1 MLQLR
6 CDKNHEKEN
15 LKKGTMEKRKIVIVG
30 GVAGGA
36 TAAAKLRR
44 LSEKDEIIIF
54 EKDEYISFANCGLP
68 YYIGDVITDRSKL
81 LVQTVEGMSKRFN
94 LDIRNLSE
102 VIRIDK
108 EKKEIF
114 VRKVSGVEYTE
125 SYDVLILSPGA
136 SPVVPP
142 IQGLKESNN
151 VFILRNIPHMDAIV
165 EFIKIKQPKKATVIG
180 GGFIGVEMA
189 ENLIEKG
196 LSVTLIDMADQVLA
210 PVDFEMA
217 QIVHEELTRHGV
229 RLVLK
234 DGVHSFENQGH
245 IVKTQSGLEIES
257 DLIILAIGVTSETK
271 LAKEAGLEIGE
282 LRGILVDSK
291 MKTSDPHIYALGD
304 AIEVS
309 SRING
314 KQTKIPLAWPANRQ
328 GVVVANSIHGIEDEY
343 LGSMGTAV
351 AKVFD
356 LTVASTGLNEKQCKS
371 QGMDVKVVHVNRNNH
386 ASYYPGATSM
396 ILKLVFDAHNGVIYG
411 AQAIGQEGTEKRID
425 VIATAMAGG
434 LKVSDLANLELSYAP
449 PYSSAKDPV
458 NILGYVGTHVF
469 KQSYKTIQW
478 NEVDSLVKQGTLLVD
493 VRTPLEYDLGH
504 IPGSI
509 NIELDELRTQMHRLP
524 SKDAPIIIT
533 CQVGHRGYLAIR
545 ILQENGYQHVIN
557 LDGGYRLYEVGHH
570 DFNNPLGITG
580 MAEAQHVD
588 EQVIT
593 KLPETDL
600 EVIRVDACGLQ
611 CPGPILETYK
621 AMEKMVPN
629 QLLRVEASDF
639 GFYSDIVKWAEKTGN
654 TVMDVKIEGKKVLAT
669 LKKGQLKPKANQ
681 TSNEN
686 ATIVLFSGE
695 LDKALAAMVIANG
708 AASMGKKVSVFATF
722 WGLNFLRKEAHV
734 KVEKTLIEKMFGMMM
749 PKGANKLPL
758 SKMQMGGL
766 GKAMMVNV
774 MKQKNVDSLPSLMAQ
789 AQELG
794 VDFIACTMSMD
805 VMGIKKEELI
815 DGISF
820 GGVATY
826 LAESEDAGLTLFI

>member
-1 MLQLR
+1 
-6 CDKNHEKEN
+6 
-15 LKKGTMEKRKIVIVG
+15 MEKRKIIIVG

-44 LSEKDEIIIF
+44 LSEKDDIIIF

-68 YYIGDVITDRSKL
+68 YYIGQVITDRSKL

-102 VIRIDK
+102 VTKIDRDRK
-108 EKKEIF
+108 EVHIKKM
-114 VRKVSGVEYTE
+114 SGVEYTE
-125 SYDVLILSPGA
+125 SYDILILSPGA
-136 SPVVPP
+136 SPIVPP
-142 IQGLKESNN
+142 IEGLKESNN

-165 EFIKIKQPKKATVIG
+165 EFIKTRQPKKATVIG

-189 ENLIEKG
+189 ENLIERG
-196 LSVTLIDMADQVLA
+196 LEVTLVDMADQVLA
-210 PVDFEMA
+210 PVDYEMA
-217 QIVHEELTRHGV
+217 QVVHEELTRHGV

-234 DGVHSFENQGH
+234 DGVKSFKNQGS
-245 IVKTQSGLEIES
+245 VVETQSGLTIES
-257 DLIILAIGVTSETK
+257 DLIILAIGVSSEVK
-271 LAKEAGLEIGE
+271 LAKEAGLAIGD
-282 LRGILVDSK
+282 LKGILVDHH
-291 MKTSDPHIYALGD
+291 MKTSDPFIYALGD
-304 AIEVS
+304 AIEVA
-309 SRING
+309 SRVNG

-328 GVVVANSIHGIEDEY
+328 GVVVAHAIHGIEDSY
-343 LGSMGTAV
+343 PGSYGTAV

-356 LTVASTGLNEKQCKS
+356 ITVASTGLNERVAKM
-371 QGMDVKVVHVNRNNH
+371 QGIEHHVVHVNRNNH

-396 ILKLVFDAHNGVIYG
+396 ILKLVFSSIDGRILG

-425 VIATAMAGG
+425 VIATAMAGN
-434 LKVSDLANLELSYAP
+434 LKVTDLANLELSYAP

-458 NILGYVGTHVF
+458 NILGYVATHVF
-469 KQSYKTIQW
+469 KKEYTTLQW
-478 NEVDSLVKQGTLLVD
+478 NEVDAHLKQGHLLLD
-493 VRTPLEYDLGH
+493 VRTALEYDLGH

-509 NIELDELRTQMHRLP
+509 NIDLDELRFNLHRLP

-533 CQVGHRGYLAIR
+533 CQVGHRGYLALR
-545 ILQENGYQHVIN
+545 ILQENGYTQVYN
-557 LDGGYRLYEVGHH
+557 LDGGYRLYEVAHH
-570 DFNNPLGITG
+570 DFNNPSGLTG
-580 MAEAQHVD
+580 VAEARYVD

-593 KLPETDL
+593 ALPETDL
-600 EVIRVDACGLQ
+600 EVIHVDACGLQ

-621 AMEKMVPN
+621 TMETMAPN
-629 QLLRVEASDF
+629 QMLRVEASDF

-654 TVMDVKIEGKKVLAT
+654 TVMDVKMENKKVIAT
-669 LKKGQLKPKANQ
+669 LKKGQEKPKAVN
-681 TSNEN
+681 TTNEN

-708 AASMGKKVSVFATF
+708 AAAMGKKVSVFATF
-722 WGLNFLRKEAHV
+722 WGLNFLRKESHV

-749 PKGANKLPL
+749 PKGATKLPL

-766 GKAMMVNV
+766 GKAMMLNV
-774 MKQKNVDSLPSLMAQ
+774 MKEKNVDSLPSLMAQ
-789 AQELG
+789 AQALG

>member
-1 MLQLR
+1 
-6 CDKNHEKEN
+6 
-15 LKKGTMEKRKIVIVG
+15 MEKRKIIIVG

-68 YYIGDVITDRSKL
+68 YYIGQVITDRSKL

-102 VIRIDK
+102 VTRIDRESK
-108 EKKEIF
+108 VVH
-114 VRKVSGVEYTE
+114 VRKMSGVEYTE
-125 SYDVLILSPGA
+125 SYDILILSPGA
-136 SPVVPP
+136 SPIVPP
-142 IQGLKESNN
+142 IEGLKESNN

-165 EFIKIKQPKKATVIG
+165 EFIKTRQPKKATVIG

-189 ENLIEKG
+189 ENLIERG
-196 LSVTLIDMADQVLA
+196 LEVTLVDMADQVLA
-210 PVDFEMA
+210 PVDYEMA
-217 QIVHEELTRHGV
+217 QVVHEELTRHGV

-234 DGVHSFENQGH
+234 DGVKSFKNQGS
-245 IVKTQSGLEIES
+245 VVETQSGLTIES
-257 DLIILAIGVTSETK
+257 DLIILAIGVSSEVK
-271 LAKEAGLEIGE
+271 LAKEAGLAIGD
-282 LRGILVDSK
+282 LKGILVDHH
-291 MKTSDPHIYALGD
+291 MKTSDPFIYALGD
-304 AIEVS
+304 AIEVA
-309 SRING
+309 SRVNG

-328 GVVVANSIHGIEDEY
+328 GVVVAHAIHGVEDSY
-343 LGSMGTAV
+343 PGSYGTAV

-356 LTVASTGLNEKQCKS
+356 LTVASTGLNERIAKM
-371 QGMDVKVVHVNRNNH
+371 QGIEHHVVHVNRNNH

-396 ILKLVFDAHNGVIYG
+396 ILKLVFSSIDGKILG

-425 VIATAMAGG
+425 VIATAMAGN
-434 LKVSDLANLELSYAP
+434 LKVTDLANLELSYAP

-458 NILGYVGTHVF
+458 NILGYVATHVF
-469 KQSYKTIQW
+469 KKEYTTLQW
-478 NEVDSLVKQGTLLVD
+478 NEVNDHLKQGHLLLD
-493 VRTPLEYDLGH
+493 VRTALEYDLGH

-509 NIELDELRTQMHRLP
+509 NIDLDELRFNLHRLP

-533 CQVGHRGYLAIR
+533 CQVGHRGYLALR
-545 ILQENGYQHVIN
+545 ILQENGYTQVYN
-557 LDGGYRLYEVGHH
+557 LDGGYRLYEVAHH
-570 DFNNPLGITG
+570 DFNNPSGITG
-580 MAEAQHVD
+580 MAEAKFVD
-588 EQVIT
+588 EQVISA
-593 KLPETDL
+593 LPQTDL
-600 EVIRVDACGLQ
+600 ELLHVDACGLQ

-621 AMEKMVPN
+621 AMETMAAN
-629 QLLRVEASDF
+629 QMLRVEASDF

-654 TVMDVKIEGKKVLAT
+654 TVMDVKMENKKVIAT
-669 LKKGQLKPKANQ
+669 LKKGQEKPKAVN
-681 TSNEN
+681 TTNEN

-708 AASMGKKVSVFATF
+708 AAAMGKKVSVFATF
-722 WGLNFLRKEAHV
+722 WGLNFLRKESHV

-749 PKGANKLPL
+749 PKGATKLPL

-766 GKAMMVNV
+766 GKAMMLNV
-774 MKQKNVDSLPSLMAQ
+774 MKEKNVDSLPSLMAQ
-789 AQELG
+789 AQALG

>member
-1 MLQLR
+1 
-6 CDKNHEKEN
+6 
-15 LKKGTMEKRKIVIVG
+15 MEKRKIVIVG

-44 LSEKDEIIIF
+44 LSEKDDIIIF

-68 YYIGDVITDRSKL
+68 YYIGQVITDRSKL

-102 VIRIDK
+102 VTRIDRESK
-108 EKKEIF
+108 VVH
-114 VRKVSGVEYTE
+114 VRKMSGVEYTE
-125 SYDVLILSPGA
+125 SYDILILSPGA
-136 SPVVPP
+136 SPIVPP
-142 IQGLKESNN
+142 IEGLKESNN

-165 EFIKIKQPKKATVIG
+165 EFIKTRQPKKATVIG

-189 ENLIEKG
+189 ENLIERG
-196 LSVTLIDMADQVLA
+196 LEVTLVDMADQVLA
-210 PVDFEMA
+210 PVDYEMA
-217 QIVHEELTRHGV
+217 QVVHEELTRHGV

-234 DGVHSFENQGH
+234 DGVKSFRNQGS
-245 IVKTQSGLEIES
+245 VVETQSGLTIES
-257 DLIILAIGVTSETK
+257 DLIILAIGVSSEVK
-271 LAKEAGLEIGE
+271 LAKEAGLTIGD
-282 LRGILVDSK
+282 LKGILVDEH
-291 MKTSDPHIYALGD
+291 MKTSDPSIYAVGD
-304 AIEVS
+304 AIEVA
-309 SRING
+309 SRVNG

-328 GVVVANSIHGIEDEY
+328 GVVVAHAIHGIEDAY
-343 LGSMGTAV
+343 PGSYGTAV

-356 LTVASTGLNEKQCKS
+356 LTVASTGLNERIAKM
-371 QGMDVKVVHVNRNNH
+371 QGIEHHVVHVNRNNH

-396 ILKLVFDAHNGVIYG
+396 ILKLVFSSIDGRILG

-425 VIATAMAGG
+425 VIATAMAGN
-434 LKVSDLANLELSYAP
+434 LKVTDLANLELSYAP

-458 NILGYVGTHVF
+458 NILGYVATHVF
-469 KQSYKTIQW
+469 KKEYTTLQW
-478 NEVDSLVKQGTLLVD
+478 NEVDAHLKQGHLLLD
-493 VRTPLEYDLGH
+493 VRTALEYDLGH

-509 NIELDELRTQMHRLP
+509 NIDLDELRFNLHRLP

-533 CQVGHRGYLAIR
+533 CQVGHRGYLALR
-545 ILQENGYQHVIN
+545 ILQENGYTQVYN
-557 LDGGYRLYEVGHH
+557 LDGGYRLYEVAHH
-570 DFNNPLGITG
+570 DFNNPSGLTG
-580 MAEAQHVD
+580 VAEARYVD

-593 KLPETDL
+593 ALPETDL
-600 EVIRVDACGLQ
+600 ELLHVDACGLQ

-621 AMEKMVPN
+621 AMETMAPN
-629 QLLRVEASDF
+629 QMLRVEASDF

-654 TVMDVKIEGKKVLAT
+654 TVMDVKMENKKVIAT
-669 LKKGQLKPKANQ
+669 LKKGQEKPKAVN
-681 TSNEN
+681 TTNEN

-708 AASMGKKVSVFATF
+708 AAAMGKKVSVFATF
-722 WGLNFLRKEAHV
+722 WGLNFLRKESHV

-749 PKGANKLPL
+749 PKGATKLPL

-766 GKAMMVNV
+766 GKAMMLNV
-774 MKQKNVDSLPSLMAQ
+774 MKEKNVDSLPSLMAQ
-789 AQELG
+789 AQALG

>member
-1 MLQLR
+1 M
-6 CDKNHEKEN
+6 D
-15 LKKGTMEKRKIVIVG
+15 KRKIVIIG

-68 YYIGDVITDRSKL
+68 YYIGNVITDRSKL

-102 VIRIDK
+102 VISIDRV
-108 EKKEIF
+108 KKEVHI
-114 VRKVSGVEYTE
+114 RKSSGVEYQE

-136 SPVVPP
+136 SPIVPP
-142 IQGLKESNN
+142 IPGLKESSN
-151 VFILRNIPHMDAIV
+151 VFILRNIPHTDAIAD
-165 EFIKIKQPKKATVIG
+165 FIKTKQPKKATVIG

-189 ENLIEKG
+189 ENLIERG
-196 LSVTLIDMADQVLA
+196 LEVTLVDMAEQVLA
-210 PVDFEMA
+210 PVDYEMS
-217 QIVHEELTRHGV
+217 QLVHEELTRHGV

-234 DGVHSFENQGH
+234 DGVKAFHQQGH
-245 IVKTQSGLEIES
+245 QVETQSGLMIDS
-257 DLIILAIGVTSETK
+257 DLIILAIGVSSEIR
-271 LAKEAGLEIGE
+271 LAKDAGLEIGD
-282 LRGILVDSK
+282 LKGILVDEHLR
-291 MKTSDPHIYALGD
+291 TSDPSIYALGD
-304 AIEVS
+304 AIEVK
-309 SRING
+309 SRVNG
-314 KQTKIPLAWPANRQ
+314 HQTKIPLAWPANRQ
-328 GVVVANSIHGIEDEY
+328 GVVVANVIHGVEDFY
-343 LGSMGTAV
+343 PGSFGTAV

-356 LTVASTGLNEKQCKS
+356 LTVASTGLNERQCKA
-371 QGMDVKVVHVNRNNH
+371 QNIPHKVVHVNRNNH

-396 ILKLVFDAHNGVIYG
+396 ILKLVFSSVDGTIYG

-425 VIATAMAGG
+425 VIATAMAGN
-434 LKVSDLANLELSYAP
+434 LKVKDLANLELSYAP

-458 NILGYVGTHVF
+458 NILGYVATHVF
-469 KQSYKTIQW
+469 NKSYETLQW
-478 NEVDSLVKQGTLLVD
+478 NEVDHLIKQGYVLLD

-509 NIELDELRTQMHRLP
+509 NIELDELRQNLSHLP
-524 SKDAPIIIT
+524 HVDTPIIVS

-545 ILQENGYQHVIN
+545 ILQENGFTNVYN

-570 DFNNPLGITG
+570 DFNNPSGVTG
-580 MAEAQHVD
+580 VAEAKYVD
-588 EQVIT
+588 EQVIVA
-593 KLPETDL
+593 LPETDL
-600 EVIRVDACGLQ
+600 EVIHVDACGLQ

-621 AMEKMVPN
+621 AIEKMAPN
-629 QLLRVEASDF
+629 QILRVESSDF
-639 GFYSDIVKWAEKTGN
+639 GFYSDISKWAEKTGN
-654 TVMDVKIEGKKVLAT
+654 TMMDVKIEGKKVIAT
-669 LKKGQLKPKANQ
+669 LKKGQDKPGSKS

-734 KVEKTLIEKMFGMMM
+734 NVEKTLVEKMFGMMM

-766 GKAMMVNV
+766 GKAMMLNV
-774 MKQKNVDSLPSLMAQ
+774 MKQKNVETLPNLMAQ
-789 AQELG
+789 AMELG

-815 DGISF
+815 DGISY

-826 LAESEDAGLTLFI
+826 LAESEEAGLTLFI

>member
-1 MLQLR
+1 M
-6 CDKNHEKEN
+6 D
-15 LKKGTMEKRKIVIVG
+15 KRKIVIIG

-68 YYIGDVITDRSKL
+68 YYIGNVITDRSKL

-102 VIRIDK
+102 VISIDRV
-108 EKKEIF
+108 KKEVHI
-114 VRKVSGVEYTE
+114 RKSSGVEYQE

-136 SPVVPP
+136 SPIVPP
-142 IQGLKESNN
+142 IPGLKESSNI
-151 VFILRNIPHMDAIV
+151 FILRNIPHMDAIAD
-165 EFIKIKQPKKATVIG
+165 FIKTKQPKKATVIG

-189 ENLIEKG
+189 ENLIERG
-196 LSVTLIDMADQVLA
+196 LEVTLVDMAEQVLA
-210 PVDFEMA
+210 PVDYEMS
-217 QIVHEELTRHGV
+217 QLVHEELTRHGV

-234 DGVHSFENQGH
+234 DGVKAFHQQGH
-245 IVKTQSGLEIES
+245 QVETQSGLMIDS
-257 DLIILAIGVTSETK
+257 DLIILAIGVSSEIR
-271 LAKEAGLEIGE
+271 LAKDAGLEIGD
-282 LRGILVDSK
+282 LKGILVDEHLR
-291 MKTSDPHIYALGD
+291 TSDPSIYALGD
-304 AIEVS
+304 AIEVK
-309 SRING
+309 SRVNG
-314 KQTKIPLAWPANRQ
+314 IQTKIPLAWPANRQ
-328 GVVVANSIHGIEDEY
+328 GVVVANVIHGVEDFY
-343 LGSMGTAV
+343 PGSFGTAV

-356 LTVASTGLNEKQCKS
+356 LTVASTGLNERQCKA
-371 QGMDVKVVHVNRNNH
+371 QNIPHKVVHVNRNNH

-396 ILKLVFDAHNGVIYG
+396 ILKLVFSSEDGTIYG

-425 VIATAMAGG
+425 VIATAMAGN
-434 LKVSDLANLELSYAP
+434 LKVKDLANLELSYAP

-458 NILGYVGTHVF
+458 NILGYVATHVF
-469 KQSYKTIQW
+469 NKSYETLQW
-478 NEVDSLVKQGTLLVD
+478 NEVDHLVKQGYILLD

-509 NIELDELRTQMHRLP
+509 NIELDELRQNLSHLP
-524 SKDAPIIIT
+524 HVDTPIIVS
-533 CQVGHRGYLAIR
+533 CQVGHRGYLALR
-545 ILQENGYQHVIN
+545 ILQENGFKHLYN

-570 DFNNPLGITG
+570 DFNNPSGITG
-580 MAEAQHVD
+580 VAEAKYVD
-588 EQVIT
+588 EQVIVA
-593 KLPETDL
+593 LPETDL
-600 EVIRVDACGLQ
+600 EVIHVDACGLQ

-621 AMEKMVPN
+621 AIEKMAPN
-629 QLLRVEASDF
+629 QILRVESSDF
-639 GFYSDIVKWAEKTGN
+639 GFYSDISKWAEKTGN
-654 TVMDVKIEGKKVLAT
+654 TMMDVKIEGKKVIAT
-669 LKKGQLKPKANQ
+669 LKKGQDKPRSQ
-681 TSNEN
+681 STSNEN

-734 KVEKTLIEKMFGMMM
+734 NVEKTLVEKMFGMMM

-766 GKAMMVNV
+766 GKAMMLNV
-774 MKQKNVDSLPSLMAQ
+774 MKQKNVETLPNLMAQ
-789 AQELG
+789 AMELG

-815 DGISF
+815 DGISY

-826 LAESEDAGLTLFI
+826 LAESEEAGLTLFI

>member
-1 MLQLR
+1 
-6 CDKNHEKEN
+6 
-15 LKKGTMEKRKIVIVG
+15 MEKRKIVIVG

-44 LSEKDEIIIF
+44 LSEKDDIIIF

-68 YYIGDVITDRSKL
+68 YYIGQVITDRSKL

-102 VIRIDK
+102 VTKIDRESK
-108 EKKEIF
+108 VVH
-114 VRKVSGVEYTE
+114 VRKMSGVEYTE
-125 SYDVLILSPGA
+125 SYDILILSPGA
-136 SPVVPP
+136 SPIVPP
-142 IQGLKESNN
+142 IEGLKESNN

-165 EFIKIKQPKKATVIG
+165 EFIKTRQPKKATVIG

-189 ENLIEKG
+189 ENLIERG
-196 LSVTLIDMADQVLA
+196 LEVTLVDMADQVLA
-210 PVDFEMA
+210 PVDYEMA
-217 QIVHEELTRHGV
+217 QVVHEELTRHGV

-234 DGVHSFENQGH
+234 DGVKSFKNQGS
-245 IVKTQSGLEIES
+245 VVETQSGLTIES
-257 DLIILAIGVTSETK
+257 DLIILAIGVSSEVK
-271 LAKEAGLEIGE
+271 LAKEAGLAIGD
-282 LRGILVDSK
+282 LKGILVDEH
-291 MKTSDPHIYALGD
+291 MKTSDPSIYAVGD
-304 AIEVS
+304 AIEVA
-309 SRING
+309 SRVNG

-328 GVVVANSIHGIEDEY
+328 GVVVAHAIHGIEDAY
-343 LGSMGTAV
+343 PGSYGTAV

-356 LTVASTGLNEKQCKS
+356 LTVASTGLNERIAKM
-371 QGMDVKVVHVNRNNH
+371 QGIEHHVVHVNRNNH

-396 ILKLVFDAHNGVIYG
+396 ILKLVFSSIDGKILG

-425 VIATAMAGG
+425 VIATAMAGN
-434 LKVSDLANLELSYAP
+434 LKVTDLANLELSYAP

-458 NILGYVGTHVF
+458 NILGYVATHVF
-469 KQSYKTIQW
+469 KKEYTTLQW
-478 NEVDSLVKQGTLLVD
+478 NEVDAHLKQGHLLLD
-493 VRTPLEYDLGH
+493 VRTALEYDLGH

-509 NIELDELRTQMHRLP
+509 NIDLDELRFNLHRLP

-533 CQVGHRGYLAIR
+533 CQVGHRGYLALR
-545 ILQENGYQHVIN
+545 ILQENGYTQVYN
-557 LDGGYRLYEVGHH
+557 LDGGYRLYEVAHH
-570 DFNNPLGITG
+570 DFNNPSGLTG
-580 MAEAQHVD
+580 VAEARYVD

-593 KLPETDL
+593 ALPETDL
-600 EVIRVDACGLQ
+600 ELLHVDACGLQ

-621 AMEKMVPN
+621 AMETMAPN
-629 QLLRVEASDF
+629 QMLRVEASDF

-654 TVMDVKIEGKKVLAT
+654 TVMDVKMENKKVIAT
-669 LKKGQLKPKANQ
+669 LKKGQEKPKAVN
-681 TSNEN
+681 TTNEN

-708 AASMGKKVSVFATF
+708 AAAMGKKVSVFATF
-722 WGLNFLRKEAHV
+722 WGLNFLRKESHV

-749 PKGANKLPL
+749 PKGATKLPL

-766 GKAMMVNV
+766 GKAMMLNV
-774 MKQKNVDSLPSLMAQ
+774 MKEKNVDSLPSLMAQ
-789 AQELG
+789 AQALG

>member
-1 MLQLR
+1 
-6 CDKNHEKEN
+6 
-15 LKKGTMEKRKIVIVG
+15 MEKRKIIIVG

-68 YYIGDVITDRSKL
+68 YYIGQVITDRSKL

-102 VIRIDK
+102 VTRIDRESK
-108 EKKEIF
+108 VVH
-114 VRKVSGVEYTE
+114 VRKMSGVEYTE
-125 SYDVLILSPGA
+125 SYDILILSPGA
-136 SPVVPP
+136 SPIVPP
-142 IQGLKESNN
+142 IEGLKESNN

-165 EFIKIKQPKKATVIG
+165 EFIKTRQPKKATVIG

-189 ENLIEKG
+189 ENLIERG
-196 LSVTLIDMADQVLA
+196 LEVTLVDMADQVLA
-210 PVDFEMA
+210 PVDYEMA
-217 QIVHEELTRHGV
+217 QVVHEELTRHGV

-234 DGVHSFENQGH
+234 DGVKSFKNQGS
-245 IVKTQSGLEIES
+245 VVETQSGLTIES
-257 DLIILAIGVTSETK
+257 DLIILAIGVSSEVK
-271 LAKEAGLEIGE
+271 LAKEAGLAIGD
-282 LRGILVDSK
+282 LKGILVDHH
-291 MKTSDPHIYALGD
+291 MKTSDPFIYALGD
-304 AIEVS
+304 AIEVA
-309 SRING
+309 SRVNG

-328 GVVVANSIHGIEDEY
+328 GVVVAHAIHGIEDSY
-343 LGSMGTAV
+343 PGSYGTAV

-356 LTVASTGLNEKQCKS
+356 LTVASTGLNERIAKM
-371 QGMDVKVVHVNRNNH
+371 QGIEHHVVHVNRNNH

-396 ILKLVFDAHNGVIYG
+396 ILKLVFSSIDGKILG

-425 VIATAMAGG
+425 VIATAMAGN
-434 LKVSDLANLELSYAP
+434 LKVTDLANLELSYAP

-458 NILGYVGTHVF
+458 NILGYVATHVF
-469 KQSYKTIQW
+469 KKEYTTLQW
-478 NEVDSLVKQGTLLVD
+478 NEVNDHLKQGHLLLD
-493 VRTPLEYDLGH
+493 VRTALEYDLGH

-509 NIELDELRTQMHRLP
+509 NIDLDELRSNLHRLP
-524 SKDAPIIIT
+524 SKETPIIIT
-533 CQVGHRGYLAIR
+533 CQVGHRGYLALR
-545 ILQENGYQHVIN
+545 ILQENGYTHLYN
-557 LDGGYRLYEVGHH
+557 LDGGYRLYEVAHH
-570 DFNNPLGITG
+570 DFNNPSGITG
-580 MAEAQHVD
+580 MAEAKFVD
-588 EQVIT
+588 EQVISA
-593 KLPETDL
+593 LPQTDL
-600 EVIRVDACGLQ
+600 EVIHVDACGLQ

-621 AMEKMVPN
+621 AMETMAAN
-629 QLLRVEASDF
+629 QMLRVEASDF

-654 TVMDVKIEGKKVLAT
+654 TVMDVKMENKKVIAT
-669 LKKGQLKPKANQ
+669 LKKGQEKPKAVN
-681 TSNEN
+681 TTNEN

-708 AASMGKKVSVFATF
+708 AAAMGKKVSVFATF
-722 WGLNFLRKEAHV
+722 WGLNFLRKESHV

-749 PKGANKLPL
+749 PKGATKLPL

-766 GKAMMVNV
+766 GKAMMLNV
-774 MKQKNVDSLPSLMAQ
+774 MKEKNVDSLPSLMAQ
-789 AQELG
+789 AQALG

>member
-1 MLQLR
+1 
-6 CDKNHEKEN
+6 
-15 LKKGTMEKRKIVIVG
+15 MEKRKIVIVG

-44 LSEKDEIIIF
+44 LSEKDDIIIF

-68 YYIGDVITDRSKL
+68 YYIGQVITDRSKL

-102 VIRIDK
+102 VTKIDRDRK
-108 EKKEIF
+108 EVHIKKM
-114 VRKVSGVEYTE
+114 SGVEYTE
-125 SYDVLILSPGA
+125 SYDILILSPGA
-136 SPVVPP
+136 SPIVPP
-142 IQGLKESNN
+142 IEGLKESNN

-165 EFIKIKQPKKATVIG
+165 EFIKTQQPKKATVIG

-189 ENLIEKG
+189 ENLIERG
-196 LSVTLIDMADQVLA
+196 LEVTLVDMADQVLA
-210 PVDFEMA
+210 PVDYEMA
-217 QIVHEELTRHGV
+217 QVVHEELTRHGV

-234 DGVHSFENQGH
+234 DGVKSFKNQGS
-245 IVKTQSGLEIES
+245 VVETQSGLTIES
-257 DLIILAIGVTSETK
+257 DLIILAIGVSSEVK
-271 LAKEAGLEIGE
+271 LAKEAGLAIGD
-282 LRGILVDSK
+282 LKGILVDHH
-291 MKTSDPHIYALGD
+291 MKTSDPFIYALGD
-304 AIEVS
+304 AIEVA
-309 SRING
+309 SRVNG

-328 GVVVANSIHGIEDEY
+328 GVVVAHAIHGVEDSY
-343 LGSMGTAV
+343 PGSYGTAV

-356 LTVASTGLNEKQCKS
+356 LTVASTGLNERVAKM
-371 QGMDVKVVHVNRNNH
+371 QGIEHHVVHVNRNNH

-396 ILKLVFDAHNGVIYG
+396 ILKLVFSSIDGRILG

-425 VIATAMAGG
+425 VIATAMAGN
-434 LKVSDLANLELSYAP
+434 LKVTDLANLELSYAP

-458 NILGYVGTHVF
+458 NILGYVATHVF
-469 KQSYKTIQW
+469 KKEYTTLQW
-478 NEVDSLVKQGTLLVD
+478 NEVDAHLKQGHLLLD
-493 VRTPLEYDLGH
+493 VRTALEYDLGH

-509 NIELDELRTQMHRLP
+509 NIDLDELRFNLHRLP

-533 CQVGHRGYLAIR
+533 CQVGHRGYLALR
-545 ILQENGYQHVIN
+545 ILQENGYTQVYN
-557 LDGGYRLYEVGHH
+557 LDGGYRLYEVAHH
-570 DFNNPLGITG
+570 DFNNPSGLTG
-580 MAEAQHVD
+580 VAEARYVD

-593 KLPETDL
+593 ALPETDL
-600 EVIRVDACGLQ
+600 EVIHVDACGLQ

-621 AMEKMVPN
+621 TMETMAPN
-629 QLLRVEASDF
+629 QMLRVEASDF

-654 TVMDVKIEGKKVLAT
+654 TVMDVKMENKKVIAT
-669 LKKGQLKPKANQ
+669 LKKGQEKPKAVN
-681 TSNEN
+681 TTNEN

-708 AASMGKKVSVFATF
+708 AAAMGKKVSVFATF
-722 WGLNFLRKEAHV
+722 WGLNFLRKESHV

-749 PKGANKLPL
+749 PKGATKLPL

-766 GKAMMVNV
+766 GKAMMLNV
-774 MKQKNVDSLPSLMAQ
+774 MKEKNVDSLPSLMAQ
-789 AQELG
+789 AQALG

>member
-1 MLQLR
+1 
-6 CDKNHEKEN
+6 
-15 LKKGTMEKRKIVIVG
+15 MEKRKIIIVG

-68 YYIGDVITDRSKL
+68 YYIGQVITDRSKL

-102 VIRIDK
+102 VTRIDRESK
-108 EKKEIF
+108 VVH
-114 VRKVSGVEYTE
+114 VRKMSGVEYTE
-125 SYDVLILSPGA
+125 SYDILILSPGA
-136 SPVVPP
+136 SPIVPP
-142 IQGLKESNN
+142 IEGLKESNN

-165 EFIKIKQPKKATVIG
+165 EFIKTRQPKKATVIG

-189 ENLIEKG
+189 ENLIERG
-196 LSVTLIDMADQVLA
+196 LEVTLVDMADQVLA
-210 PVDFEMA
+210 PVDYEMA
-217 QIVHEELTRHGV
+217 QVVHEELTRHGV

-234 DGVHSFENQGH
+234 DGVKSFKNQGS
-245 IVKTQSGLEIES
+245 VVETQSGLTIES
-257 DLIILAIGVTSETK
+257 DLIILAIGVSSEVK
-271 LAKEAGLEIGE
+271 LAKEAGLAIGD
-282 LRGILVDSK
+282 LKGILVDHH
-291 MKTSDPHIYALGD
+291 MKTSDPFIYALGD
-304 AIEVS
+304 AIEVA
-309 SRING
+309 SRVNG

-328 GVVVANSIHGIEDEY
+328 GVVVAHAIHGVEDSY
-343 LGSMGTAV
+343 PGSYGTAV

-356 LTVASTGLNEKQCKS
+356 LTVASTGLNERIAKM
-371 QGMDVKVVHVNRNNH
+371 QGIEHHVVHVNRNNH

-396 ILKLVFDAHNGVIYG
+396 ILKLVFSSIDGKILG

-425 VIATAMAGG
+425 VIATAMAGN
-434 LKVSDLANLELSYAP
+434 LKVTDLANLELSYAP

-458 NILGYVGTHVF
+458 NILGYVATHVF
-469 KQSYKTIQW
+469 KKEYTTLQW
-478 NEVDSLVKQGTLLVD
+478 NEVNDHLKQGHLLLD
-493 VRTPLEYDLGH
+493 VRTALEYDLGH

-509 NIELDELRTQMHRLP
+509 NIDLDELRFNLHRLP

-533 CQVGHRGYLAIR
+533 CQVGHRGYLALR
-545 ILQENGYQHVIN
+545 ILQENGYTQVYN
-557 LDGGYRLYEVGHH
+557 LDGGYRLYEVAHH
-570 DFNNPLGITG
+570 DFNNPSGITG
-580 MAEAQHVD
+580 MAEAKFVD
-588 EQVIT
+588 EQVISA
-593 KLPETDL
+593 LPQTDL
-600 EVIRVDACGLQ
+600 ELLHVDACGLQ
-611 CPGPILETYK
+611 CPSPILETYK
-621 AMEKMVPN
+621 AMETMAAN
-629 QLLRVEASDF
+629 QMLRVEASDF

-654 TVMDVKIEGKKVLAT
+654 TVMDVKMENKKVIAT
-669 LKKGQLKPKANQ
+669 LKKGQEKPKAVN
-681 TSNEN
+681 TTNEN

-708 AASMGKKVSVFATF
+708 AAAMGKKVSVFATF
-722 WGLNFLRKEAHV
+722 WGLNFLRKESHV

-749 PKGANKLPL
+749 PKGATKLPL

-766 GKAMMVNV
+766 GKAMMLNV
-774 MKQKNVDSLPSLMAQ
+774 MKEKNVDSLPSLMAQ
-789 AQELG
+789 AQALG

>member
-1 MLQLR
+1 
-6 CDKNHEKEN
+6 
-15 LKKGTMEKRKIVIVG
+15 MEKRKIVIVG

-44 LSEKDEIIIF
+44 LSEKDDIIIF

-68 YYIGDVITDRSKL
+68 YYIGQVITDRSKL

-102 VIRIDK
+102 VTKIDRESK
-108 EKKEIF
+108 VVH
-114 VRKVSGVEYTE
+114 VRKMSGVEYTE
-125 SYDVLILSPGA
+125 SYDILILSPGA
-136 SPVVPP
+136 SPIVPP
-142 IQGLKESNN
+142 IEGLKESNN

-165 EFIKIKQPKKATVIG
+165 EFIKTRQPKKATVIG

-189 ENLIEKG
+189 ENLIERG
-196 LSVTLIDMADQVLA
+196 LEVTLVDMADQVLA
-210 PVDFEMA
+210 PVDYEMA
-217 QIVHEELTRHGV
+217 QVVHEELTRHGV

-234 DGVHSFENQGH
+234 DGVKSFRNQGS
-245 IVKTQSGLEIES
+245 VVETQSGLTIDS
-257 DLIILAIGVTSETK
+257 DLIILAIGVSSEVK
-271 LAKEAGLEIGE
+271 LAKEAGLTIGD
-282 LRGILVDSK
+282 LKGILVDEH
-291 MKTSDPHIYALGD
+291 MKTSDPSIYAVGD
-304 AIEVS
+304 AIEVA
-309 SRING
+309 SRVNG

-328 GVVVANSIHGIEDEY
+328 GVVVAHAIHGIEDAY
-343 LGSMGTAV
+343 PGSYGTAV

-356 LTVASTGLNEKQCKS
+356 LTVASTGLNERIAKM
-371 QGMDVKVVHVNRNNH
+371 QGIEHLVVHVNRNNH

-396 ILKLVFDAHNGVIYG
+396 ILKLVFSSIDGKILG

-425 VIATAMAGG
+425 VIATAMAGN
-434 LKVSDLANLELSYAP
+434 LNVTDLANLELSYAP

-458 NILGYVGTHVF
+458 NILGYVATHVF
-469 KQSYKTIQW
+469 KKEYTTLQW
-478 NEVDSLVKQGTLLVD
+478 NEVDAHLKQGHLLLD
-493 VRTPLEYDLGH
+493 VRTALEYDLGH

-509 NIELDELRTQMHRLP
+509 NIDLDELRFNLHRLP

-533 CQVGHRGYLAIR
+533 CQVGHRGYLALR
-545 ILQENGYQHVIN
+545 ILQENGYTQVYN
-557 LDGGYRLYEVGHH
+557 LDGGYRLYEVAHH
-570 DFNNPLGITG
+570 DFNNPSGLTG
-580 MAEAQHVD
+580 VAEARYVD

-593 KLPETDL
+593 ALPETDL
-600 EVIRVDACGLQ
+600 ELLHVDACGLQ

-621 AMEKMVPN
+621 AMETMAPN
-629 QLLRVEASDF
+629 QMLRVEASDF

-654 TVMDVKIEGKKVLAT
+654 TVMDVKMENKKVIAT
-669 LKKGQLKPKANQ
+669 LKKGQEKPKAVN
-681 TSNEN
+681 TTNEN

-708 AASMGKKVSVFATF
+708 AAAMGKKVSVFATF
-722 WGLNFLRKEAHV
+722 WGLNFLRKESHV
-734 KVEKTLIEKMFGMMM
+734 NVKKTLIETMFGMMM
-749 PKGANKLPL
+749 PKGATKLPL

-766 GKAMMVNV
+766 GKAMMLNV
-774 MKQKNVDSLPSLMAQ
+774 MKEKNVDSLPSLMAQ
-789 AQELG
+789 AQALG

>member
-1 MLQLR
+1 
-6 CDKNHEKEN
+6 
-15 LKKGTMEKRKIVIVG
+15 MEKRKIVIVG

-44 LSEKDEIIIF
+44 LSEKDDIIIF

-68 YYIGDVITDRSKL
+68 YYIGQVITDRSKL

-102 VIRIDK
+102 VTKIDRESK
-108 EKKEIF
+108 VVH
-114 VRKVSGVEYTE
+114 VRKMSGVEYTE
-125 SYDVLILSPGA
+125 SYDILILSPGA
-136 SPVVPP
+136 SPIVPP
-142 IQGLKESNN
+142 IEGLKESNN

-165 EFIKIKQPKKATVIG
+165 EFIKTRQPKKATVIG

-189 ENLIEKG
+189 ENLIERG
-196 LSVTLIDMADQVLA
+196 LEVTLVDMADQVLA
-210 PVDFEMA
+210 PVDYEMA
-217 QIVHEELTRHGV
+217 QVVHEELTRHGV

-234 DGVHSFENQGH
+234 DGVKSFKNQGS
-245 IVKTQSGLEIES
+245 VVETQSGLTIES
-257 DLIILAIGVTSETK
+257 DLIILAIGVSSEVK
-271 LAKEAGLEIGE
+271 IAKEAGLAIGD
-282 LRGILVDSK
+282 LKGILVDEH
-291 MKTSDPHIYALGD
+291 MKTSDPSIYAVGD
-304 AIEVS
+304 AIEVA
-309 SRING
+309 SRVNG

-328 GVVVANSIHGIEDEY
+328 GVVVAHAIHGIEDAY
-343 LGSMGTAV
+343 PGSYGTAV

-356 LTVASTGLNEKQCKS
+356 LTVASTGLNERVAKM
-371 QGMDVKVVHVNRNNH
+371 QGIEHHVVHVNRNNH

-396 ILKLVFDAHNGVIYG
+396 ILKLVFSSIDGKILG

-425 VIATAMAGG
+425 VIATAMAGN
-434 LKVSDLANLELSYAP
+434 LNVTDLANLELSYAP

-458 NILGYVGTHVF
+458 NILGYVATHVF
-469 KQSYKTIQW
+469 KKEYTTLQW
-478 NEVDSLVKQGTLLVD
+478 NEVNAHLKQGHLLLD
-493 VRTPLEYDLGH
+493 VRTALEYDLGH

-509 NIELDELRTQMHRLP
+509 NIDLDELRFNLHRLP

-533 CQVGHRGYLAIR
+533 CQVGHRGYLALR
-545 ILQENGYQHVIN
+545 ILQENGYTQVYN
-557 LDGGYRLYEVGHH
+557 LDGGYRLYEVAHH
-570 DFNNPLGITG
+570 DFNNPSGITG
-580 MAEAQHVD
+580 MAEAKFVD
-588 EQVIT
+588 EQVISA
-593 KLPETDL
+593 LPQTDL
-600 EVIRVDACGLQ
+600 EVIHVDACGLQ

-621 AMEKMVPN
+621 AMEHMVAN
-629 QLLRVEASDF
+629 QMLRVEASDF

-654 TVMDVKIEGKKVLAT
+654 TVMDVKMENKKVIAT
-669 LKKGQLKPKANQ
+669 LKKGQEKPKAVN
-681 TSNEN
+681 TTNEN

-708 AASMGKKVSVFATF
+708 AAAMGKKVSVFATF
-722 WGLNFLRKEAHV
+722 WGLNFLRKESHV

-766 GKAMMVNV
+766 GKAMMLNV
-774 MKQKNVDSLPSLMAQ
+774 MKEKNVDSLPSLMAQ
-789 AQELG
+789 AQALG

-805 VMGIKKEELI
+805 VMGIMKEELI

>member
-1 MLQLR
+1 
-6 CDKNHEKEN
+6 
-15 LKKGTMEKRKIVIVG
+15 MEKRKIIIVG

-68 YYIGDVITDRSKL
+68 YYIGQVITDRSKL

-102 VIRIDK
+102 VTRIDRESK
-108 EKKEIF
+108 VVH
-114 VRKVSGVEYTE
+114 VRKMSGVEYTE
-125 SYDVLILSPGA
+125 SYDILILSPGA
-136 SPVVPP
+136 SPIVPP
-142 IQGLKESNN
+142 IEGLKESNN

-165 EFIKIKQPKKATVIG
+165 EFIKTRQPKKATVIG

-189 ENLIEKG
+189 ENLIERG
-196 LSVTLIDMADQVLA
+196 LEVTLVDMADQVLA
-210 PVDFEMA
+210 PVDYEMA
-217 QIVHEELTRHGV
+217 QVVHEELTRHGV

-234 DGVHSFENQGH
+234 DGVKSFKNQGS
-245 IVKTQSGLEIES
+245 VVETQSGLTIES
-257 DLIILAIGVTSETK
+257 DLIILAIGVSSEVK
-271 LAKEAGLEIGE
+271 LAKEAGLAIGD
-282 LRGILVDSK
+282 LKGILVDHH
-291 MKTSDPHIYALGD
+291 MKTSDPFIYALGD
-304 AIEVS
+304 AIEVA
-309 SRING
+309 SRVNG

-328 GVVVANSIHGIEDEY
+328 GVVVAHAIHGIEDAY
-343 LGSMGTAV
+343 PGSYGTAV

-356 LTVASTGLNEKQCKS
+356 LTVASTGLNERIAKM
-371 QGMDVKVVHVNRNNH
+371 QGIEHHVVHVNRNNH

-396 ILKLVFDAHNGVIYG
+396 ILKLVFSSIDGRILG

-425 VIATAMAGG
+425 VIATAMAGN
-434 LKVSDLANLELSYAP
+434 LKVTDLANLELSYAP

-458 NILGYVGTHVF
+458 NILGYVATHVF
-469 KQSYKTIQW
+469 KKEYTTLQW
-478 NEVDSLVKQGTLLVD
+478 NEVDAHLKQGHLLLD
-493 VRTPLEYDLGH
+493 VRTALEYDLGH

-509 NIELDELRTQMHRLP
+509 NIDLDELRFNLHRLP

-533 CQVGHRGYLAIR
+533 CQVGHRGYLALR
-545 ILQENGYQHVIN
+545 ILQENGYTQVYN
-557 LDGGYRLYEVGHH
+557 LDGGYRLYEVAHH
-570 DFNNPLGITG
+570 DFNNPSGLTG
-580 MAEAQHVD
+580 VAEARYVD

-593 KLPETDL
+593 ALPETDL
-600 EVIRVDACGLQ
+600 EVIHVDACGLQ

-621 AMEKMVPN
+621 TMETMAPN
-629 QLLRVEASDF
+629 QMLRVEASDF

-654 TVMDVKIEGKKVLAT
+654 TVMDVKMENKKVIAT
-669 LKKGQLKPKANQ
+669 LKKGQEKPKAVN
-681 TSNEN
+681 TTNEN

-708 AASMGKKVSVFATF
+708 AAAMGKKVSVFATF
-722 WGLNFLRKEAHV
+722 WGLNFLRKESHV

-749 PKGANKLPL
+749 PKGATKLPL

-766 GKAMMVNV
+766 GKAMMLNV
-774 MKQKNVDSLPSLMAQ
+774 MKEKNVDSLPSLMAQ
-789 AQELG
+789 AQALG

>member
-1 MLQLR
+1 M
-6 CDKNHEKEN
+6 D
-15 LKKGTMEKRKIVIVG
+15 KRKIVIIG

-68 YYIGDVITDRSKL
+68 YYIGNVITDRSKL

-102 VIRIDK
+102 VISIDRV
-108 EKKEIF
+108 KKEVHI
-114 VRKVSGVEYTE
+114 RKSSGVEYQE

-136 SPVVPP
+136 SPIVPP
-142 IQGLKESNN
+142 IPGLKESSN
-151 VFILRNIPHMDAIV
+151 VFILRNIPHTDAIAD
-165 EFIKIKQPKKATVIG
+165 FIKTKQPKKATVIG

-189 ENLIEKG
+189 ENLIERG
-196 LSVTLIDMADQVLA
+196 LEVTLVDMAEQVLA
-210 PVDFEMA
+210 PVDYEMS
-217 QIVHEELTRHGV
+217 QLVHEELTRHGV

-234 DGVHSFENQGH
+234 DGVKAFHQQGH
-245 IVKTQSGLEIES
+245 QVETQSGLMIDS
-257 DLIILAIGVTSETK
+257 DLIILAIGVSSEIR
-271 LAKEAGLEIGE
+271 LAKDAGLEIGD
-282 LRGILVDSK
+282 LKGILVDEHLR
-291 MKTSDPHIYALGD
+291 TSDPSIYALGD
-304 AIEVS
+304 AIEVK
-309 SRING
+309 SRVNG
-314 KQTKIPLAWPANRQ
+314 HQTKIPLAWPANRQ
-328 GVVVANSIHGIEDEY
+328 GVVVANVIHGVEDFY
-343 LGSMGTAV
+343 PGSFGTAV

-356 LTVASTGLNEKQCKS
+356 LTVASTGLNERQCKA
-371 QGMDVKVVHVNRNNH
+371 QNIPHKVVHVNRNNH

-396 ILKLVFDAHNGVIYG
+396 ILKLVFSSVDGTIYG

-425 VIATAMAGG
+425 VIATAMAGN
-434 LKVSDLANLELSYAP
+434 LKVKDLANLELSYAP

-458 NILGYVGTHVF
+458 NILGYVATHVF
-469 KQSYKTIQW
+469 NKSYETLQW
-478 NEVDSLVKQGTLLVD
+478 NEVDHLIKQGYVLLD

-509 NIELDELRTQMHRLP
+509 NIELDELRQNLSHLP
-524 SKDAPIIIT
+524 HVDTPIIVS

-545 ILQENGYQHVIN
+545 ILQENGFTNVYN

-570 DFNNPLGITG
+570 DFNNPSGVTG
-580 MAEAQHVD
+580 VAEAKYVD
-588 EQVIT
+588 EQVIVA
-593 KLPETDL
+593 LPETDL
-600 EVIRVDACGLQ
+600 EVIHVDACGLQ

-621 AMEKMVPN
+621 AIEKMVPN
-629 QLLRVEASDF
+629 QILRVESSDF
-639 GFYSDIVKWAEKTGN
+639 GFYSDISKWAEKTGN
-654 TVMDVKIEGKKVLAT
+654 TMMDVKIEGKKVIAT
-669 LKKGQLKPKANQ
+669 LKKGQDKPRSQ
-681 TSNEN
+681 STSNEN

-734 KVEKTLIEKMFGMMM
+734 NVEKTLVEKMFGMMM

-766 GKAMMVNV
+766 GKAMMLNV
-774 MKQKNVDSLPSLMAQ
+774 MKQKNVETLPNLMAQ
-789 AQELG
+789 AMELG

-815 DGISF
+815 DGISY

-826 LAESEDAGLTLFI
+826 LAESEEAGLTLFI

>member
-1 MLQLR
+1 M
-6 CDKNHEKEN
+6 
-15 LKKGTMEKRKIVIVG
+15 G

-44 LSEKDEIIIF
+44 LSEKDDIIIF

-68 YYIGDVITDRSKL
+68 YYIGQVITDRSKL

-102 VIRIDK
+102 VTKIDRDRK
-108 EKKEIF
+108 EVHIKKM
-114 VRKVSGVEYTE
+114 SGVEYTE
-125 SYDVLILSPGA
+125 SYDILILSPGA
-136 SPVVPP
+136 SPFVPP
-142 IQGLKESNN
+142 IEGLKESNN

-165 EFIKIKQPKKATVIG
+165 EFIKTQQPKKATVIG

-189 ENLIEKG
+189 ENLIERG
-196 LSVTLIDMADQVLA
+196 LEVTLVDMADQVLA
-210 PVDFEMA
+210 PVDYEMA
-217 QIVHEELTRHGV
+217 QVVHEELTRHGV

-234 DGVHSFENQGH
+234 DGVKSFKNQGS
-245 IVKTQSGLEIES
+245 VVETQSGLTIES
-257 DLIILAIGVTSETK
+257 DLIILAIGVSSEVK
-271 LAKEAGLEIGE
+271 LAKEAGLAIGD
-282 LRGILVDSK
+282 LKGILVDHH
-291 MKTSDPHIYALGD
+291 MKTSDPFIYALGD
-304 AIEVS
+304 AIEVA
-309 SRING
+309 SRVNG

-328 GVVVANSIHGIEDEY
+328 GVVVAHAIHGVEDSY
-343 LGSMGTAV
+343 PGSYGTAV

-356 LTVASTGLNEKQCKS
+356 LTVASTGLNERVAKM
-371 QGMDVKVVHVNRNNH
+371 QGIEHHVVHVNRNNH

-396 ILKLVFDAHNGVIYG
+396 ILKLVFSSIDGRILG

-425 VIATAMAGG
+425 VIATAMAGN
-434 LKVSDLANLELSYAP
+434 LKVTDLANLELSYAP

-458 NILGYVGTHVF
+458 NILGYVATHVF
-469 KQSYKTIQW
+469 KKEYTTLQW
-478 NEVDSLVKQGTLLVD
+478 NEVDAHLKQGHLLLD
-493 VRTPLEYDLGH
+493 VRTALEYDLGH

-509 NIELDELRTQMHRLP
+509 NIDLDELRFNLHRLP
-524 SKDAPIIIT
+524 SKETPIIIT
-533 CQVGHRGYLAIR
+533 CQVGHRGYLALR
-545 ILQENGYQHVIN
+545 ILQENGYTQVYN
-557 LDGGYRLYEVGHH
+557 LDGGYRLYEVAHH
-570 DFNNPLGITG
+570 DFNNPSGLTG
-580 MAEAQHVD
+580 VAEARYVD

-593 KLPETDL
+593 ALPETDL
-600 EVIRVDACGLQ
+600 EVIHVDACGLQ

-621 AMEKMVPN
+621 TMETMAPN
-629 QLLRVEASDF
+629 QMLRVEASDF

-654 TVMDVKIEGKKVLAT
+654 TVMDVKMENKKVIAT
-669 LKKGQLKPKANQ
+669 LKKGQEKPKAVN
-681 TSNEN
+681 TTNEN

-708 AASMGKKVSVFATF
+708 AAAMGKKVSVFATF
-722 WGLNFLRKEAHV
+722 WGLNFLRKESHV

-749 PKGANKLPL
+749 PKGATKLPL

-766 GKAMMVNV
+766 GKAMMLNV
-774 MKQKNVDSLPSLMAQ
+774 MKEKNVDSLPSLMAQ
-789 AQELG
+789 AQALG

>member
-1 MLQLR
+1 
-6 CDKNHEKEN
+6 
-15 LKKGTMEKRKIVIVG
+15 MEKRKIIIVG

-44 LSEKDEIIIF
+44 LSEKDDIIIF

-68 YYIGDVITDRSKL
+68 YYIGQVITDRSKL

-102 VIRIDK
+102 VTKIDRDRK
-108 EKKEIF
+108 EVHIKKM
-114 VRKVSGVEYTE
+114 SGVEYTE
-125 SYDVLILSPGA
+125 SYDILILSPGA
-136 SPVVPP
+136 SPIVPP
-142 IQGLKESNN
+142 IEGLKESNN

-165 EFIKIKQPKKATVIG
+165 EFIKTQQPKKATVIG

-189 ENLIEKG
+189 ENLIERG
-196 LSVTLIDMADQVLA
+196 LEVTLVDMADQVLA
-210 PVDFEMA
+210 PVDYEMA
-217 QIVHEELTRHGV
+217 QVVHEELTRHGV

-234 DGVHSFENQGH
+234 DGVKSFKNQGS
-245 IVKTQSGLEIES
+245 VVETQSGLTIES
-257 DLIILAIGVTSETK
+257 DLIILAIGVSSEVK
-271 LAKEAGLEIGE
+271 LAKEAGLAIGD
-282 LRGILVDSK
+282 LKGILVDHH
-291 MKTSDPHIYALGD
+291 MKTSDPFIYALGD
-304 AIEVS
+304 AIEVA
-309 SRING
+309 SRVNG

-328 GVVVANSIHGIEDEY
+328 GVVVAHAIHGIEDAY
-343 LGSMGTAV
+343 PGSYGTAV

-356 LTVASTGLNEKQCKS
+356 LTVASTGLNERIAKM
-371 QGMDVKVVHVNRNNH
+371 QGIEHHVVHVNRNNH

-396 ILKLVFDAHNGVIYG
+396 ILKLVFSSIDGRILG

-425 VIATAMAGG
+425 VIATAMAGN
-434 LKVSDLANLELSYAP
+434 LKVTDLANLELSYAP

-458 NILGYVGTHVF
+458 NILGYVATHVF
-469 KQSYKTIQW
+469 KKEYTTLQW
-478 NEVDSLVKQGTLLVD
+478 NEVDAHLKQGHLLLD
-493 VRTPLEYDLGH
+493 VRTALEYDLGH

-509 NIELDELRTQMHRLP
+509 NIDLDELRFNLHRLP

-533 CQVGHRGYLAIR
+533 CQVGHRGYLALR
-545 ILQENGYQHVIN
+545 ILQENGYTQVYN
-557 LDGGYRLYEVGHH
+557 LDGGYRLYEVAHH
-570 DFNNPLGITG
+570 DFNNPSGLTG
-580 MAEAQHVD
+580 VAEARYVD

-593 KLPETDL
+593 ALPETDL
-600 EVIRVDACGLQ
+600 EVIHVDACGLQ

-621 AMEKMVPN
+621 TMETMAPN
-629 QLLRVEASDF
+629 QMLRVEASDF

-654 TVMDVKIEGKKVLAT
+654 TVMDVKMENKKVIAT
-669 LKKGQLKPKANQ
+669 LKKGQEKPKAVN
-681 TSNEN
+681 TTNEN

-708 AASMGKKVSVFATF
+708 AAAMGKKVSVFATF
-722 WGLNFLRKEAHV
+722 WGLNFLRKESHV

-749 PKGANKLPL
+749 PKGATKLPL

-766 GKAMMVNV
+766 GKAMMLNV
-774 MKQKNVDSLPSLMAQ
+774 MKEKNVDSLPSLMAQ
-789 AQELG
+789 AQALG

>member
-1 MLQLR
+1 M
-6 CDKNHEKEN
+6 D
-15 LKKGTMEKRKIVIVG
+15 KRKIVIIG

-68 YYIGDVITDRSKL
+68 YYIGNVITDRSKL

-102 VIRIDK
+102 VISIDRV
-108 EKKEIF
+108 KKEVHI
-114 VRKVSGVEYTE
+114 RKSSGVEYQE

-136 SPVVPP
+136 SPIVPP
-142 IQGLKESNN
+142 IPGLKESSN
-151 VFILRNIPHMDAIV
+151 VFILRNIPHTDAIAD
-165 EFIKIKQPKKATVIG
+165 FIKTKQPKKATVIG

-189 ENLIEKG
+189 ENLIERG
-196 LSVTLIDMADQVLA
+196 LEVTLVDMAEQVLA
-210 PVDFEMA
+210 PVDYEMS
-217 QIVHEELTRHGV
+217 QLVHEELTRHGV

-234 DGVHSFENQGH
+234 DGVKAFHQQGH
-245 IVKTQSGLEIES
+245 QVETQSGLMIDS
-257 DLIILAIGVTSETK
+257 DLIILAIGVSSEIR
-271 LAKEAGLEIGE
+271 LAKDAGLEIGD
-282 LRGILVDSK
+282 LKGILVDEHLR
-291 MKTSDPHIYALGD
+291 TSDPSIYALGD
-304 AIEVS
+304 AIEVK
-309 SRING
+309 SRVNG
-314 KQTKIPLAWPANRQ
+314 HQTKIPLAWPANRQ
-328 GVVVANSIHGIEDEY
+328 GVVVANVIHGVEDFY
-343 LGSMGTAV
+343 PGSFGTAV

-356 LTVASTGLNEKQCKS
+356 LTVASTGLNERQCKA
-371 QGMDVKVVHVNRNNH
+371 QNIPHKVVHVNRNNH

-396 ILKLVFDAHNGVIYG
+396 ILKLVFSSVDGTIYG

-425 VIATAMAGG
+425 VIATAMAGN
-434 LKVSDLANLELSYAP
+434 LKVKDLANLELSYAP

-458 NILGYVGTHVF
+458 NILGYVATHVF
-469 KQSYKTIQW
+469 NKSYETLQW
-478 NEVDSLVKQGTLLVD
+478 NEVDHLIKQGYVLLD

-509 NIELDELRTQMHRLP
+509 NIELDELRQNLSHLP
-524 SKDAPIIIT
+524 HVDTPIIVS
-533 CQVGHRGYLAIR
+533 CQVGHRGYLALR
-545 ILQENGYQHVIN
+545 ILQENGFKHLYN

-570 DFNNPLGITG
+570 DFNNPSGVTG
-580 MAEAQHVD
+580 VAEAKYVD
-588 EQVIT
+588 EQVIVA
-593 KLPETDL
+593 LPETDL
-600 EVIRVDACGLQ
+600 EVIHVDACGLQ

-621 AMEKMVPN
+621 AIEKMVPN
-629 QLLRVEASDF
+629 QILRVESSDF
-639 GFYSDIVKWAEKTGN
+639 GFYSDISKWAEKTGN
-654 TVMDVKIEGKKVLAT
+654 TMMDVKIEGKKVIAT
-669 LKKGQLKPKANQ
+669 LKKGQDKPRSQ
-681 TSNEN
+681 STSNEN

-734 KVEKTLIEKMFGMMM
+734 NVEKTLVEKMFGMMM

-766 GKAMMVNV
+766 GKAMMLNV
-774 MKQKNVDSLPSLMAQ
+774 MKQKNVETLPNLMAQ
-789 AQELG
+789 AMELG

-815 DGISF
+815 DGISY

-826 LAESEDAGLTLFI
+826 LAESEEAGLTLFI

>member
-1 MLQLR
+1 MDNPSR
-6 CDKNHEKEN
+6 NKDI
-15 LKKGTMEKRKIVIVG
+15 MEKRKIIIVG

-44 LSEKDEIIIF
+44 LSEKDDIIIF

-68 YYIGDVITDRSKL
+68 YYIGQVITDRSKL

-102 VIRIDK
+102 VTKIDRDRK
-108 EKKEIF
+108 EVHIKKM
-114 VRKVSGVEYTE
+114 SGVEYTE
-125 SYDVLILSPGA
+125 SYDILILSPGA
-136 SPVVPP
+136 SPIVPP
-142 IQGLKESNN
+142 IEGLKESNN

-165 EFIKIKQPKKATVIG
+165 EFIKTRQPKKATVIG

-189 ENLIEKG
+189 ENLIERG
-196 LSVTLIDMADQVLA
+196 LEVTLVDMADQVLA
-210 PVDFEMA
+210 PVDYEMA
-217 QIVHEELTRHGV
+217 QVVHEELTRHGV

-234 DGVHSFENQGH
+234 DGVKSFRNQGS
-245 IVKTQSGLEIES
+245 VVETQSGLTIDS
-257 DLIILAIGVTSETK
+257 DLIILAIGVSSEVK
-271 LAKEAGLEIGE
+271 LAKEAGLAIGD
-282 LRGILVDSK
+282 LKGILVDHH
-291 MKTSDPHIYALGD
+291 MKTSDPFIYALGD
-304 AIEVS
+304 AIEVA
-309 SRING
+309 SRVNG

-328 GVVVANSIHGIEDEY
+328 GVVVAHAIHGIEDAY
-343 LGSMGTAV
+343 PGSYGTAV

-356 LTVASTGLNEKQCKS
+356 LTVASTGLNERVAKM
-371 QGMDVKVVHVNRNNH
+371 QGIEHHVVHVNRNNH

-396 ILKLVFDAHNGVIYG
+396 ILKLVFSSIDGSILG

-425 VIATAMAGG
+425 VIATAMAGN
-434 LKVSDLANLELSYAP
+434 LKVTDLANLELSYAP

-458 NILGYVGTHVF
+458 NILGYVATHVF
-469 KQSYKTIQW
+469 KKEYTTLQW
-478 NEVDSLVKQGTLLVD
+478 NEVDAHLKQGHLLLD
-493 VRTPLEYDLGH
+493 VRTALEYDLGH

-509 NIELDELRTQMHRLP
+509 NIDLDELRSNLHRLP
-524 SKDAPIIIT
+524 SKETPIIIT
-533 CQVGHRGYLAIR
+533 CQVGHRGYLALR
-545 ILQENGYQHVIN
+545 ILQENGYTQVYN
-557 LDGGYRLYEVGHH
+557 LDGGYRLYEVAHH
-570 DFNNPLGITG
+570 DFNNPSGLTG
-580 MAEAQHVD
+580 VAEARYVD

-593 KLPETDL
+593 ALPETDL
-600 EVIRVDACGLQ
+600 ELLHVDACGLQ

-621 AMEKMVPN
+621 AMETMAPN
-629 QLLRVEASDF
+629 QMLRVEASDF

-654 TVMDVKIEGKKVLAT
+654 TVMDVKMENKKVIAT
-669 LKKGQLKPKANQ
+669 LKKGQEKPKAVN
-681 TSNEN
+681 TTNEN

-708 AASMGKKVSVFATF
+708 AAAMGKKVSVFATF
-722 WGLNFLRKEAHV
+722 WGLNFLRKESHV

-749 PKGANKLPL
+749 PKGATKLPL

-766 GKAMMVNV
+766 GKAMMLNV
-774 MKQKNVDSLPSLMAQ
+774 MKEKNVDSLPSLMAQ
-789 AQELG
+789 AQALG

>member
-1 MLQLR
+1 
-6 CDKNHEKEN
+6 
-15 LKKGTMEKRKIVIVG
+15 MEKRKIVIVG

-44 LSEKDEIIIF
+44 LSEKDDIIIF

-68 YYIGDVITDRSKL
+68 YYIGQVITDRSKL

-102 VIRIDK
+102 VTKIDRDRK
-108 EKKEIF
+108 EVHIKKM
-114 VRKVSGVEYTE
+114 SGVEYTE
-125 SYDVLILSPGA
+125 SYDILILSPGA
-136 SPVVPP
+136 SPIVPP
-142 IQGLKESNN
+142 IEGLKESNN

-165 EFIKIKQPKKATVIG
+165 EFIKTQQPKKATVIG

-189 ENLIEKG
+189 ENLIERG
-196 LSVTLIDMADQVLA
+196 LEVTLVDMADQVLA
-210 PVDFEMA
+210 PVDYEMA
-217 QIVHEELTRHGV
+217 QVVHEELTRHGV

-234 DGVHSFENQGH
+234 DGVKSFKNQGS
-245 IVKTQSGLEIES
+245 VVETQSGLTIES
-257 DLIILAIGVTSETK
+257 DLIILAIGVSSEVK
-271 LAKEAGLEIGE
+271 LAKEAGLAIGD
-282 LRGILVDSK
+282 LKGILVDHH
-291 MKTSDPHIYALGD
+291 MKTSDPFIYALGD
-304 AIEVS
+304 AIEVA
-309 SRING
+309 SRVNG

-328 GVVVANSIHGIEDEY
+328 GVVVAHAIHGIEDAY
-343 LGSMGTAV
+343 PGSYGTAV

-356 LTVASTGLNEKQCKS
+356 LTVASTGLNERIAKM
-371 QGMDVKVVHVNRNNH
+371 QGIEHHVVHVNRNNH

-396 ILKLVFDAHNGVIYG
+396 ILKLVFSSIDGRILG

-425 VIATAMAGG
+425 VIATAMAGN
-434 LKVSDLANLELSYAP
+434 LKVTDLANLELSYAP

-458 NILGYVGTHVF
+458 NILGYVATHVF
-469 KQSYKTIQW
+469 KKEYTTLQW
-478 NEVDSLVKQGTLLVD
+478 NEVDAHLKQGHLLLD
-493 VRTPLEYDLGH
+493 VRTALEYDLGH

-509 NIELDELRTQMHRLP
+509 NIDLDELRFNLHRLP

-533 CQVGHRGYLAIR
+533 CQVGHRGYLALR
-545 ILQENGYQHVIN
+545 ILQENGYTQVYN
-557 LDGGYRLYEVGHH
+557 LDGGYRLYEVAHH
-570 DFNNPLGITG
+570 DFNNPSGLTG
-580 MAEAQHVD
+580 VAEARYVD

-593 KLPETDL
+593 ALPETDL
-600 EVIRVDACGLQ
+600 EVIHVDACGLQ

-621 AMEKMVPN
+621 TMETMAPN
-629 QLLRVEASDF
+629 QMLRVEASDF

-654 TVMDVKIEGKKVLAT
+654 TVMDVKMENKKVIAT
-669 LKKGQLKPKANQ
+669 LKKGQEKPKAVN
-681 TSNEN
+681 TTNEN

-708 AASMGKKVSVFATF
+708 AAAMGKKVSVFATF
-722 WGLNFLRKEAHV
+722 WGLNFLRKESHV

-749 PKGANKLPL
+749 PKGATKLPL

-766 GKAMMVNV
+766 GKAMMLNV
-774 MKQKNVDSLPSLMAQ
+774 MKEKNVDSLPSLMAQ
-789 AQELG
+789 AQALG

>member
-1 MLQLR
+1 MDNPSR
-6 CDKNHEKEN
+6 NKDI
-15 LKKGTMEKRKIVIVG
+15 MEKRKIIIVG

-44 LSEKDEIIIF
+44 LSEKDDIIIF

-68 YYIGDVITDRSKL
+68 YYIGQVITDRSKL

-102 VIRIDK
+102 VTKIDRDRK
-108 EKKEIF
+108 EVHIKKM
-114 VRKVSGVEYTE
+114 SGVEYTE
-125 SYDVLILSPGA
+125 SYDILILSPGA
-136 SPVVPP
+136 SPIVPP
-142 IQGLKESNN
+142 IEGLKESNN

-165 EFIKIKQPKKATVIG
+165 EFIKTRQPKKATVIG

-189 ENLIEKG
+189 ENLIERG
-196 LSVTLIDMADQVLA
+196 LEVTLVDMADQVLA
-210 PVDFEMA
+210 PVDYEMA
-217 QIVHEELTRHGV
+217 QVVHEELTRHGV

-234 DGVHSFENQGH
+234 DGVKSFRNQGS
-245 IVKTQSGLEIES
+245 VVETQSGLTIDS
-257 DLIILAIGVTSETK
+257 DLIILAIGVSSEVK
-271 LAKEAGLEIGE
+271 LAKEAGLAIGD
-282 LRGILVDSK
+282 LKGILVDHH
-291 MKTSDPHIYALGD
+291 MKTSDPFIYALGD
-304 AIEVS
+304 AIEVA
-309 SRING
+309 SRVNG

-328 GVVVANSIHGIEDEY
+328 GVVVAHAIHGIEDAY
-343 LGSMGTAV
+343 PGSYGTAV

-356 LTVASTGLNEKQCKS
+356 LTVASTGLNERVAKM
-371 QGMDVKVVHVNRNNH
+371 QGIEHLVVHVNRNNH

-396 ILKLVFDAHNGVIYG
+396 ILKLVFSSIDGSILG

-425 VIATAMAGG
+425 VIATAMAGN
-434 LKVSDLANLELSYAP
+434 LKVTDLANLELSYAP

-458 NILGYVGTHVF
+458 NILGYVATHVF
-469 KQSYKTIQW
+469 KKEYTTLQW
-478 NEVDSLVKQGTLLVD
+478 NEVDAHLKQGHLLLD
-493 VRTPLEYDLGH
+493 VRTALEYDLGH

-509 NIELDELRTQMHRLP
+509 NIDLDELRSNLHRLP
-524 SKDAPIIIT
+524 SKETPIIIT
-533 CQVGHRGYLAIR
+533 CQVGHRGYLALR
-545 ILQENGYQHVIN
+545 ILQENGYTQVYN
-557 LDGGYRLYEVGHH
+557 LDGGYRLYEVAHH
-570 DFNNPLGITG
+570 DFNNPSGLTG
-580 MAEAQHVD
+580 VAEARYVD

-593 KLPETDL
+593 ALPETDL
-600 EVIRVDACGLQ
+600 ELLHVDACGLQ

-621 AMEKMVPN
+621 AMETMAPN
-629 QLLRVEASDF
+629 QMLRVEASDF

-654 TVMDVKIEGKKVLAT
+654 TVMDVKMENKKVIAT
-669 LKKGQLKPKANQ
+669 LKKGQEKPKAVN
-681 TSNEN
+681 TTNEN

-708 AASMGKKVSVFATF
+708 AAAMGKKVSVFATF
-722 WGLNFLRKEAHV
+722 WGLNFLRKESHV

-749 PKGANKLPL
+749 PKGATKLPL

-766 GKAMMVNV
+766 GKAMMLNV
-774 MKQKNVDSLPSLMAQ
+774 MKEKNVDSLPSLMAQ
-789 AQELG
+789 AQALG

>member
-1 MLQLR
+1 
-6 CDKNHEKEN
+6 
-15 LKKGTMEKRKIVIVG
+15 MEKRKIIIVG

-68 YYIGDVITDRSKL
+68 YYIGQVITDRSKL

-102 VIRIDK
+102 VTKIDRDRK
-108 EKKEIF
+108 EVHIKKM
-114 VRKVSGVEYTE
+114 SGVEYSE
-125 SYDVLILSPGA
+125 SYDILILSPGA
-136 SPVVPP
+136 SPIVPP
-142 IQGLKESNN
+142 IEGLKESNN

-165 EFIKIKQPKKATVIG
+165 EFIKTRQPKKATVIG

-189 ENLIEKG
+189 ENLIERG
-196 LSVTLIDMADQVLA
+196 LEVTLVDMADQVLA
-210 PVDFEMA
+210 PVDYEMA
-217 QIVHEELTRHGV
+217 QVVHEELTRHGV

-234 DGVHSFENQGH
+234 DGVKSFKNQGS
-245 IVKTQSGLEIES
+245 VVETQSGLTIES
-257 DLIILAIGVTSETK
+257 DLIILAIGVSSEVK
-271 LAKEAGLEIGE
+271 LAKEAGLAIGD
-282 LRGILVDSK
+282 LKGILVDHH
-291 MKTSDPHIYALGD
+291 MKTSDPFIYALGD
-304 AIEVS
+304 AIEVA
-309 SRING
+309 SRVNG

-328 GVVVANSIHGIEDEY
+328 GVVVAHAIHGVEDSY
-343 LGSMGTAV
+343 PGSYGTAV

-356 LTVASTGLNEKQCKS
+356 ITVASTGLNERVAKM
-371 QGMDVKVVHVNRNNH
+371 QGIEHHVVHVNRNNH

-396 ILKLVFDAHNGVIYG
+396 ILKLVFSSIDGRILG

-425 VIATAMAGG
+425 VIATAMAGN
-434 LKVSDLANLELSYAP
+434 LKVTDLANLELSYAP

-458 NILGYVGTHVF
+458 NILGYVATHVF
-469 KQSYKTIQW
+469 KKEYTTLQW
-478 NEVDSLVKQGTLLVD
+478 NEVNDHLKQGHLLLD
-493 VRTPLEYDLGH
+493 VRTALEYDLGH

-509 NIELDELRTQMHRLP
+509 NIDLDELRFNLHRLP

-533 CQVGHRGYLAIR
+533 CQVGHRGYLALR
-545 ILQENGYQHVIN
+545 ILQENGYTQVYN
-557 LDGGYRLYEVGHH
+557 LDGGYRLYEVAHH
-570 DFNNPLGITG
+570 DFNNPSGITG
-580 MAEAQHVD
+580 MAEAKFVD
-588 EQVIT
+588 EQVISA
-593 KLPETDL
+593 LPQTDL
-600 EVIRVDACGLQ
+600 ELLHVDACGLQ

-621 AMEKMVPN
+621 AMETMAAN
-629 QLLRVEASDF
+629 QMLRVEASDF

-654 TVMDVKIEGKKVLAT
+654 TVMDVKMENKKVIAT
-669 LKKGQLKPKANQ
+669 LKKGQEKPKAVN
-681 TSNEN
+681 TTNEN

-708 AASMGKKVSVFATF
+708 AAAMGKKVSVFATF
-722 WGLNFLRKEAHV
+722 WGLNFLRKESHV

-749 PKGANKLPL
+749 PKGATKLPL

-766 GKAMMVNV
+766 GKAMMLNV
-774 MKQKNVDSLPSLMAQ
+774 MKEKNVDSLPSLMAQ
-789 AQELG
+789 AQALG

>member
-1 MLQLR
+1 M
-6 CDKNHEKEN
+6 D
-15 LKKGTMEKRKIVIVG
+15 KRKIVIVG

-68 YYIGDVITDRSKL
+68 YYIGQVITDRSKL

-102 VIRIDK
+102 VVRIDK
-108 EKKEIF
+108 DKKEVLI
-114 VRKVSGVEYTE
+114 RKASGVEYSE

-136 SPVVPP
+136 SPIVPP
-142 IQGLKESNN
+142 IDGLKEANN
-151 VFILRNIPHMDAIV
+151 VFILRNIPHTDAIMN
-165 EFIKIKQPKKATVIG
+165 FIETHKPKRATVIG

-189 ENLIEKG
+189 ENLLERG
-196 LSVTLIDMADQVLA
+196 LDVNLVDMADQVLA
-210 PVDFEMA
+210 PVDYEMA
-217 QIVHEELTRHGV
+217 QLVHEELTRHGV
-229 RLVLK
+229 RLILN
-234 DGVHSFENQGH
+234 DGVKSFKNQGKL
-245 IVKTQSGLEIES
+245 VQTQSGLELES
-257 DLIILAIGVTSETK
+257 DLIILAIGVSSEVR
-271 LAKEAGLEIGE
+271 LAKEAGLAIGD
-282 LRGILVDSK
+282 LNGILVDSS
-291 MKTSDPHIYALGD
+291 MRTSDPFIYALGD
-304 AIEVS
+304 AIEVQ
-309 SRING
+309 SRVSQH
-314 KQTKIPLAWPANRQ
+314 QTKIPLAWPANRQ
-328 GVVVANSIHGIEDEY
+328 GVVVAHAIHGIEDTY
-343 LGSMGTAV
+343 PGSYGTAV

-356 LTVASTGLNEKQCKS
+356 LTVASTGLNEKQCKHL
-371 QGMDVKVVHVNRNNH
+371 GFDYKVVHVNRNNH

-396 ILKLVFDAHNGVIYG
+396 MLKLVFSAVDGSIYG

-425 VIATAMAGG
+425 VIATAMAGH
-434 LKVSDLANLELSYAP
+434 LKVSDLPNLELSYAP

-458 NILGYVGTHVF
+458 NILGYVATHVF
-469 KQSYKTIQW
+469 KKEYDTIQW
-478 NEVDSLVKQGTLLVD
+478 NEVDHLVKQGHVLVD
-493 VRTPLEYDLGH
+493 VRTSLEYDLGH

-509 NIELDELRTQMHRLP
+509 NIDLDVLRHQMHRLP
-524 SKDAPIIIT
+524 SKETPIIIT
-533 CQVGHRGYLAIR
+533 CQVGHRGYLALR
-545 ILQENGYQHVIN
+545 ILQEHGYTNVMN
-557 LDGGYRLYEVGHH
+557 LDGGYRLYEVAHH
-570 DFNNPLGITG
+570 DFNNPLGQTG
-580 MAEAQHVD
+580 VAKAEYVD

-593 KLPETDL
+593 SLPITDL
-600 EVIRVDACGLQ
+600 EVIQVDACGIQ

-621 AMEKMVPN
+621 AMEKMAVN

-639 GFYSDIVKWAEKTGN
+639 GFYSDVIKWAEKTGN
-654 TVMDVKIEGKKVLAT
+654 TVIDVKNEGKKVVAT
-669 LKKGQLKPKANQ
+669 LKKGQDKPKSLHA
-681 TSNEN
+681 SKDN

-722 WGLNFLRKEAHV
+722 WGLNALRKDAHI
-734 KVEKTLIEKMFGMMM
+734 KVEKTFIEKMFGMMM

-774 MKQKNVDSLPSLMAQ
+774 MKQKNVDTLPSLMAQ
-789 AQELG
+789 AQALG

-805 VMGIKKEELI
+805 VMGIKKEELVE
-815 DGISF
+815 GISF